1 MKKFSTILGL
11 ILCTNLVLG
20 TTLEPEKAICPDST
34 ISWFDTTDKFVVACF
49 GDGRIGCWKISDGK
63 LISSGKIKDYSYT
76 PSPQLA
82 LSKGT
87 SNMLVVL
94 DERDYWEGEDLY
106 QSMTVY
112 ELPEFKISRTLRI
125 KNMIGAYFC
134 GITLDG
140 NVVMNSFHSSAV
152 SAYNLTTGKKTWRI
166 EIDDHAPRGTAVS
179 SDGAI
184 IVRCDGQVI
193 TARSPKGVILWEKQN
208 PKGVTLE
215 TPYTSGSGDHARSLF
230 VFWRDTIES
239 ATEKQAFVAIS
250 PKDGQ
255 TSWERPGEYTELLQ
269 VSIDGKKQAFQL
281 GGKVNISSLPRKT
294 IVHVP
299 AIAEEVDARFTT
311 SGKRVLFLPALK
323 TVKRNSEANTY
334 TVGRTSDTMRVID
347 SSTGKE
353 IYSFSLSLNTRETSN
368 KSLKATDKP
377 AP

>member
-1 MKKFSTILGL
+1 MMLGL
-11 ILCTNLVLG
+11 ILCARLVLG
-20 TTLEPEKAICPDST
+20 TTPVPRKTICPEST

-76 PSPQLA
+76 NTQLA

-87 SNMLVVL
+87 NSMLAVL
-94 DERDYWEGEDLY
+94 DGSDIWDEDDHY
-106 QSMTVY
+106 HSMTVY
-112 ELPEFKISRTLRI
+112 ELPEFKVSRTFRI
-125 KNMIGAYFC
+125 KNMIGAYIL
-134 GITLDG
+134 GITLDE
-140 NVVMNSFHSSAV
+140 NVVMNSFQTSV
-152 SAYNLTTGKKTWRI
+152 ISAYNLTTGKEAWRI
-166 EIDDHAPRGTAVS
+166 EIDDHAPWGTVVS

-184 IVRCDGQVI
+184 IVRCEMQVI

-215 TPYTSGSGDHARSLF
+215 IPPMSGSGNHARNLF

-353 IYSFSLSLNTRETSN
+353 IYSFPLSLNTRETSN